1 MLNSMMGETGTV
13 KDKEEG
19 RIYAAPVMSQ
29 LVNTMS
35 AEVKK
40 NNLSELKKYL
50 ESPDCNI
57 GDYVLDVQY
66 QYDIPLNVYAKITPA
81 ELTKSIQAHCIRIY
95 GV

>member
-40 NNLSELKKYL
+40 
-50 ESPDCNI
+50 I
-57 GDYVLDVQY
+57 TF
-66 QYDIPLNVYAKITPA
+66 LN
-81 ELTKSIQAHCIRIY
+81 
-95 GV
+95 